1 MEEEK
6 RRKRGMEIDQILE
19 TIAFAAT
26 AALFISGM
34 KLFLPLVFRRRWSA
48 TTTPPPLLFLL
59 LHLIVASIVLVS
71 IHQSLFT
78 PSNHRYMRRRSHCSK
93 RKNRRSVK
101 EKNKWE
107 EEEEA
112 EEEGVDADELNA
124 KVEAFIKEFRQQ
136 LRIESFSSRFEAS
149 EYSFS
154 S

>member
-6 RRKRGMEIDQILE
+6 RRKRGGMETEILE

-34 KLFLPLVFRRRWSA
+34 KLFLSLVFRRWSA
-48 TTTPPPLLFLL
+48 TTAAPPLLLSLL
-59 LHLIVASIVLVS
+59 IHLIVASIVLVS

-78 PSNHRYMRRRSHCSK
+78 PSNHRYMRRRSHRSK
-93 RKNRRSVK
+93 RKNSSVK

-107 EEEEA
+107 DEEEEEA
-112 EEEGVDADELNA
+112 EDKEGVDADELNA

-149 EYSFS
+149 N
-154 S
+154 